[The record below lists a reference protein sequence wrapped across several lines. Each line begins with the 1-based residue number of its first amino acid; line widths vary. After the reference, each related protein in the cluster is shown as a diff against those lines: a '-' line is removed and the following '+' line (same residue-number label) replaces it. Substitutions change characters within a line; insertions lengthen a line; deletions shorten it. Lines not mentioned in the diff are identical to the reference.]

1 MIDTWIHLL
10 LSVRRLGRS
19 AGLARQAIDEA
30 PLSTTGRAEPSR
42 SERVVH
48 WPRRALI
55 VCNVLVALAACE
67 RQEEAAPEPVRPVRV
82 VTAEPQQGGQT
93 VTLTGRVQAEDEVS
107 LAFRIGG
114 RMIERLVNVG
124 DPVEGGQLV
133 ARLQSETQRNAVQAA
148 RAEVAAAIGQVT
160 TTRTDYERQENLLRQ
175 GFTTRVRY
183 DQALQAWEEARARLD
198 AAEARLAIAEEEL
211 AYTELFADAQ
221 GVVTARGAEPGE
233 VVAAGQMIVQLARQ
247 GGRDAVFD
255 VPERIIQQAPP
266 DPEIIVT
273 LATDPSV
280 EATGHVREVAPQAD
294 PVTRT
299 FEVKIG
305 LIDPPP
311 AMRLGSTITGRMQIG
326 KRAGMELPSSALTA
340 ADGEPAV
347 FVVDPATGIVELRPV
362 DVARYDLAS
371 VVVADGLA
379 GGDLVVTAGVQAL
392 RPGQQVRLLGEAP

>member
-1 MIDTWIHLL
+1 MN
-10 LSVRRLGRS
+10 GS
-19 AGLARQAIDEA
+19 AKLRD
-30 PLSTTGRAEPSR
+30 
-42 SERVVH
+42 RVVH
-48 WPRRALI
+48 RRIAALAMAG
-55 VCNVLVALAACE
+55 VVFALAACE
-67 RQEEAAPEPVRPVRV
+67 QREEAAPEPVRPVRV

-93 VTLTGRVQAEDEVS
+93 VTLTGTIRAEEEVN
-107 LAFRIGG
+107 LAFRVGG

-124 DPVEGGQLV
+124 DPVEGGQRV

-148 RAEVAAAIGQVT
+148 RAELAAAMGQVT
-160 TTRTDYERQENLLRQ
+160 TTRTDYERQENLLEQ

-211 AYTELFADAQ
+211 AYTELYADAP

-233 VVAAGQMIVQLARQ
+233 VVAAGQMVVQLARK

-266 DPEIIVT
+266 DPEIVIT
-273 LATDPSV
+273 LSTDPTV
-280 EATGHVREVAPQAD
+280 EAGGHVREVAPQAD

-299 FEVKIG
+299 FEVKVG

-311 AMRLGSTITGRMQIG
+311 AMRLGSTVAGRMQVG
-326 KRAGMELPSSALTA
+326 KQAGMELPSSALSA
-340 ADGEPAV
+340 MDGEPAV
-347 FVVDPATGIVELRPV
+347 FVVDPASGLVALRPV
-362 DVARYDLAS
+362 NIARYDLAS

-379 GGDLVVTAGVQAL
+379 SGDLVVTAGVQAL
-392 RPGQQVRLLGEAP
+392 RPGQQVRLLGETP